1 MEARRVT
8 KKLKDALPD
17 YVARNRLAW
26 DELAAEYEA
35 PGRRSW
41 ESAEPRWGIWGV
53 PESAL
58 HVLPDVDGRDVIE
71 LGCGTAYV
79 SAWLARRGAR
89 VVGIDNSSAQ
99 LTTARRF
106 QDEFDLSFPL
116 LMAAAEAVPVKDASF
131 DLAIS
136 EYGAAIWSDPYL
148 WIPEAARLLRPGG
161 RLIFLRNGT
170 LAILCFPDAAEEP
183 AGEHLLRPYFG
194 LHRVEWQGAR
204 SVEFHLGHGD
214 LIRLLRRQGLD
225 LEDLIEIQAPADGRT
240 RDPSV
245 PLDWARRWP
254 AEEIWIARK
263 QG

>member
-1 MEARRVT
+1 MR
-8 KKLKDALPD
+8 KKLEDALPD

-26 DELAAEYEA
+26 DQLAPEYEA
-35 PGRRSW
+35 PGRQSW

-58 HVLPDVDGRDVIE
+58 HVLPDVDGMDAVE

-99 LTTARRF
+99 LATARRF
-106 QDEFDLSFPL
+106 QDEFGLTFPL
-116 LMAAAEAVPVKDASF
+116 LMAAAEAVPMKDASF

-161 RLIFLRNGT
+161 RLIFLRNST
-170 LAILCFPDAAEEP
+170 LLILCVPDPVDEP
-183 AGEHLLRPYFG
+183 AGERLLRPYFG
-194 LHRVEWQGAR
+194 MHRFEWPGAS

-214 LIRLLRRQGLD
+214 LIRLLRRQGLN
-225 LEDLIEIQAPADGRT
+225 LEDLIEIQAPEDGRT
-240 RDPSV
+240 RYPYV
-245 PLDWARRWP
+245 PLDWGRRWP

-263 QG
+263 PG